1 MTWHKARVS
10 KVEAAQSRSL
20 KLNLEFELLSGEHS
34 GNTAKDLVAVNS
46 VFTSCHKDKLW
57 AALGGAPREG
67 DVLEVFLDK
76 KMNVVFKGYRRAT

>member
-1 MTWHKARVS
+1 MTWHRARVS
-10 KVEAAQSRSL
+10 KVEVAQSRSL
-20 KLNLEFELLSGEHS
+20 RITLEFELLSGEHS
-34 GNTAKDLVAVNS
+34 GKAAKDSVAVNS